1 MEFHENRAKAP
12 FIGLVQLWQ
21 AVRRWRRQMQ
31 TRRVLQQMSDERLRD
46 IGLRRED
53 VEWGGISPRKTGFLY
68 NLHKEVVIIAK
79 SSLHG

>member
-1 MEFHENRAKAP
+1 MEFHENKAKTP
-12 FIGLVQLWQ
+12 FIRLVQLWQ

-53 VEWGGISPRKTGFLY
+53 VEGGGSLSRINRISL
-68 NLHKEVVIIAK
+68 
-79 SSLHG
+79 